1 MKKYLAGFAI
11 AALVPM
17 AALFAVAPVAS
28 QESKMLVLEDFGKSP
43 RPDLGSWRMFTDRV
57 MGGVSDGEQAVTEV
71 DGRTA
76 LRLTGTVSLANNGG
90 FVQSAFTPKKAIDG
104 KPYSG
109 LRLTVKGNGQEGY
122 YVFLRTRAT
131 FMPWSFYSA
140 PIPATTA
147 WTEVEIPWSA
157 FKRNSVWMDLNPG
170 QIRQIGI
177 VAYAREMQ
185 ADIAVASMALYR

>member
-109 LRLTVKGNGQEGY
+109 LRLAVKGNGEEGY
-122 YVFLRTRAT
+122 FVFLRTRAT
-131 FMPWSFYSA
+131 FMTWSFYS
-140 PIPATTA
+140 
-147 WTEVEIPWSA
+147 V
-157 FKRNSVWMDLNPG
+157 G
-170 QIRQIGI
+170 QLQ
-177 VAYAREMQ
+177 
-185 ADIAVASMALYR
+185 